1 MLRRTLAIALLLA
14 CGRASAQYLGP
25 PQDAPPPPPPPAG
38 ESVPDEEVPPPAPVP
53 PAPPVSPAGSPAPA
67 TAAAAEPPEVSLRRV
82 RVWAN
87 LGATWTYG
95 TTYVNLGAG
104 VGYVVYAGLLPTFDV
119 SFSFGAS
126 PTILMLKPGLD
137 WFLPLPGRIRPY
149 VGAYYA
155 HWFVGAGYADQDALG
170 ARGGFAFAQAGPMV
184 LLLGIAYEHVF
195 TNCYGTCSYWVPQ
208 IIAGFAL

>member
-1 MLRRTLAIALLLA
+1 MLRRALAIALLLA
-14 CGRASAQYLGP
+14 CEGAAAQYLGP
-25 PQDAPPPPPPPAG
+25 PQDAPPPPPPPPEEA
-38 ESVPDEEVPPPAPVP
+38 SPADEPPPPPAPA
-53 PAPPVSPAGSPAPA
+53 PAPGVMAPA
-67 TAAAAEPPEVSLRRV
+67 TAATEPPEASLRRI

-95 TTYVNLGAG
+95 ATYVNLGAG
-104 VGYVVYAGLLPTFDV
+104 VGYVVYGGLLPTFDV
-119 SFSFGAS
+119 TWSFGAS

-155 HWFVGAGYADQDALG
+155 HWFVGSGYPDQDAWG
-170 ARGGFAFAQAGPMV
+170 ARGGFSFAQVGPAV
-184 LLLGIAYEHVF
+184 FLIGIAYEHVF
-195 TNCYGTCSYWVPQ
+195 TNCWGTCSYWVPQ

>member
-1 MLRRTLAIALLLA
+1 MLRRALAIALLLA
-14 CGRASAQYLGP
+14 CESAAAQYLGP
-25 PQDAPPPPPPPAG
+25 PQEAPPPPRPPADEAPPEEPPSPPPPAAT
-38 ESVPDEEVPPPAPVP
+38 PPPA
-53 PAPPVSPAGSPAPA
+53 AGSPA
-67 TAAAAEPPEVSLRRV
+67 TAAAEPPEASIRRI

-95 TTYVNLGAG
+95 ASYVNIGAG

-119 SFSFGAS
+119 SWSFGAS

-155 HWFVGAGYADQDALG
+155 HWFVGNGYADQDAWG
-170 ARGGFAFAQAGPMV
+170 VRGGFSFAQVGPAV
-184 LLLGIAYEHVF
+184 LLLGIAYERVF
-195 TNCYGTCSYWVPQ
+195 TNCWGTCSYWVPQ
-208 IIAGFAL
+208 IAAGFAL